1 MEKNQARNSRL
12 QVNVDELGAVKDML
26 KIKIDGDWDE
36 EMIGFAFDNLESLLC
51 GDTPNEDVANRN
63 NRPISQ
69 IRRRRRR

>member
-36 EMIGFAFDNLESLLC
+36 EMIGFAFDNIESLLSF
-51 GDTPNEDVANRN
+51 TV
-63 NRPISQ
+63 I
-69 IRRRRRR
+69 